1 MRPSARELIDG
12 IAESLRTR
20 IAPLVADDAWAASE
34 LRSIDALLAHL
45 AVRVELEAACLHA
58 DNADVRDVL
67 ERLVTDVDGGRDIV
81 GPVLD
86 EPDAGTYV
94 GNVPTTEAL
103 HARNLAYH
111 TALERV
117 IHVLHADGHP
127 QLDMVREYLVRAT
140 ERERDIYEPLTAR
153 PMF

>member
-1 MRPSARELIDG
+1 MRPSARQLIEG

-20 IAPLVADDAWAASE
+20 VAPLVADDAWAASE

-67 ERLVTDVDGGRDIV
+67 ERLVADVDGLRGIV

-86 EPDAGTYV
+86 EPDAGTM
-94 GNVPTTEAL
+94 PTTEAL
-103 HARNLAYH
+103 HARNLAYR

-117 IHVLHADGHP
+117 IHVLHVGDAP
-127 QLDMVREYLVRAT
+127 QLEMVRAYLVRAT
-140 ERERDIYEPLTAR
+140 ERERDIYEPLTTR